1 MVVVV
6 FKKGKTGKKSYMQ
19 VFINE
24 QTPDR
29 IINLRAR
36 KPLIPDSYVLEEIG
50 VGESFIETWKQK
62 YKIKNHQVIE

>member
-6 FKKGKTGKKSYMQ
+6 YRKSISAKKSYMT
-19 VFINE
+19 VFENE

-36 KPLIPDSYVLEEIG
+36 KPLIPDEYIIEEIG
-50 VGESFIETWKQK
+50 VGVTFIETYKTK
-62 YKIKNHQVIE
+62 YKIKNYEVQ